1 MPEKNNVTLIIDT
14 KNLKIQIH
22 ISFAESMIWDWNPK
36 IFPFVAFWSTI
47 FGFASGRGRRD
58 LEAENKYNDTG
69 TIFSSFHFQSKKFI
83 CFFLSIWDITMIWDC
98 NPLLFFYKEHWRREL

>member
-58 LEAENKYNDTG
+58 WRLKTNIMILE
-69 TIFSSFHFQSKKFI
+69 Q
-83 CFFLSIWDITMIWDC
+83 FFL
-98 NPLLFFYKEHWRREL
+98 LLTFGRKNLSVFLGHYHDLGL